1 MFLLWQLF
9 VLQIRNSKGGHE
21 NMLPSGNHQLEG
33 FAQIRVIGVGGGG
46 SNAVNRMIQAGMVG
60 IEFIAINTD
69 AQALLLNEAPH
80 HIRIGDKLTRGL
92 GAGGNPSVG
101 SKAAE
106 ENAEEIYE
114 ALKGSD
120 MVFITAGMGGGT
132 GTGASPVVAQIAREV
147 GALTVG
153 VVTKPFTFEG
163 KKRQLSAE
171 EGIANLKQ
179 HVDTLITVPNDRLL
193 QVADKR
199 TPLSEAF
206 RLADD
211 VLRQGIQGISD
222 LITVPGL
229 INLDFADVKT
239 IMSAAGSALM
249 AIGEASGDTRA
260 TEAAQIAIASPL
272 LDIDISGA
280 RGVLFNITGG
290 MDMTLFEVNEAADI
304 ISQAAHPEA
313 NIIFGAVQDPNYDG
327 KVKITVI
334 ATGFDAVPGSGR
346 SAAVPAYPPAHPPT
360 SQYTQSRP
368 EYDRSRLYAVSS
380 GGSQNGLSSN
390 GSGPARPPQGF
401 GAAQPQTPGVS
412 NHPTGPLPSQRA
424 PQAVAPV
431 LPETGRPRAANPPSL
446 SPETGRQRII
456 LPPPVSDELD
466 EDEFEM
472 EDDQADMEDE
482 PQSLPVPE
490 PEAQPLQRPV
500 SGQQRHIRRIDRS
513 GADLPRGSRNTPS
526 GDVIDIPAFLR
537 KR

>member
-1 MFLLWQLF
+1 M
-9 VLQIRNSKGGHE
+9 
-21 NMLPSGNHQLEG
+21 GNHQLEG

-46 SNAVNRMIQAGMVG
+46 SNAVNRMIQAGMTG

-69 AQALLLNEAPH
+69 AQALLLTEAPH
-80 HIRIGDKLTRGL
+80 RIRIGDKLTRGL
-92 GAGGNPSVG
+92 GAGGNPGVG
-101 SKAAE
+101 MKAAE
-106 ENAEEIYE
+106 ENAEDIYE

-153 VVTKPFTFEG
+153 VVTRPFTFEG
-163 KKRQLSAE
+163 KKRLLSAE
-171 EGIANLKQ
+171 EGINNLKQ

-199 TPLSEAF
+199 TPLADAF

-249 AIGEASGDTRA
+249 AIGEANGESRA
-260 TEAAQIAIASPL
+260 TDAAHIAISSPL

-313 NIIFGAVQDPNYDG
+313 NIIFGAVQDPNYEG

-334 ATGFDAVPGSGR
+334 ATGFDQAPTSR
-346 SAAVPAYPPAHPPT
+346 SATGVHTFTNTP
-360 SQYTQSRP
+360 RP
-368 EYDRSRLYAVSS
+368 EYDRGRLYTVSNPAQAS
-380 GGSQNGLSSN
+380 GSTPGNI
-390 GSGPARPPQGF
+390 PARSGSSQGY
-401 GAAQPQTPGVS
+401 QSPVTPSVHQVA
-412 NHPTGPLPSQRA
+412 NHPTGPMPAAQRNQQPPASQRNQQSPA
-424 PQAVAPV
+424 SQRNQAARPASASNPA
-431 LPETGRPRAANPPSL
+431 LPPFASDSGRPRVPG
-446 SPETGRQRII
+446 TGYTPAPASMPMMNNAG
-456 LPPPVSDELD
+456 LDSDEDVLD
-466 EDEFEM
+466 RSM
-472 EDDQADMEDE
+472 ESLPTPDMDVLPAPELEDQAVRPRPDG
-482 PQSLPVPE
+482 
-490 PEAQPLQRPV
+490 QPH
-500 SGQQRHIRRIDRS
+500 RHVRRLDR
-513 GADLPRGSRNTPS
+513 GAASELSRGNRNTPS